1 MLEQSLLYLD
11 CTNQDVQYL
20 ATKMPNITVECQWN
34 SWSQWSACS
43 CTYVHNIQ
51 RKENCLLTT
60 GLCVADESHASR
72 VQRIAKTIVSRFG
85 LYKSGC
91 TEGGHKDAKY
101 YCRMSVEQL
110 ESMVNLF
117 MHV

>member
-1 MLEQSLLYLD
+1 MIKVGVQS
-11 CTNQDVQYL
+11 Q
-20 ATKMPNITVECQWN
+20 
-34 SWSQWSACS
+34 
-43 CTYVHNIQ
+43 
-51 RKENCLLTT
+51 ENCLLTT
-60 GLCVADESHASR
+60 GLCVADESTARR

-85 LYKSGC
+85 LYTSGC
-91 TEGGHKDAKY
+91 TVFGHKEAQY